1 MSLVERLIDLTF
13 TKLPTPQNPNRTFE
27 GTDTNTVK
35 VSGLRTSVTIL
46 KAGGQGLSQAQVRV
60 FGMPL
65 SIMNQLSTLG
75 KPLAYTITPATI
87 TIEAGD
93 SQNGMSVVFQGNIT
107 QAWADFNSAPEVS
120 FNILAFVGALIAAAP
135 TAASSFPGAAD
146 VATILAGLA
155 TRAGLNFEN
164 NGVNVKLASP
174 YFPGSLMAQI
184 SACAD
189 AAGISH
195 IIDNGTLAIW
205 PANGSRHDLAPLISP
220 ETGLVGYPAY
230 TGQGIALRT
239 LYNPSVGYGS
249 EINVES
255 ILTPACG
262 TWVVNRLAYDLES
275 KVPDGNWFCDIE
287 AAQRGIVQV
296 VTR

>member
-1 MSLVERLIDLTF
+1 
-13 TKLPTPQNPNRTFE
+13 
-27 GTDTNTVK
+27 
-35 VSGLRTSVTIL
+35 
-46 KAGGQGLSQAQVRV
+46 
-60 FGMPL
+60 
-65 SIMNQLSTLG
+65 
-75 KPLAYTITPATI
+75 
-87 TIEAGD
+87 
-93 SQNGMSVVFQGNIT
+93 
-107 QAWADFNSAPEVS
+107 
-120 FNILAFVGALIAAAP
+120 
-135 TAASSFPGAAD
+135 
-146 VATILAGLA
+146 
-155 TRAGLNFEN
+155 
-164 NGVNVKLASP
+164 
-174 YFPGSLMAQI
+174 
-184 SACAD
+184 
-189 AAGISH
+189 
-195 IIDNGTLAIW
+195 
-205 PANGSRHDLAPLISP
+205 LISP